1 MSNKVEN
8 FFRYLRNHELKLF
21 LNINYTNRQTARRG
35 VGKNAY
41 PGH

>member
-21 LNINYTNRQTARRG
+21 LNINDSVQIRCY
-35 VGKNAY
+35 V
-41 PGH
+41 